1 MYVLAGCTLPTPH
14 TFLNCPLHMILH
26 RGNVRQYNF
35 SKEAVSGAPVTLY
48 WTALAI
54 SKTLWNHRLDKTS
67 LIDMEKPGC
76 QVPSICLCNLF
87 TCFEVISENILL
99 VILGKSAYAEGAMFT
114 HCSNRFWT
122 PYYYNRLLWC
132 RSYSAIF
139 KDWFHNSCC
148 ALCCLLWFIPWH
160 ALLGTHHSYSTLA
173 IVYVSAL
180 G

>member
-122 PYYYNRLLWC
+122 PYYYNRLYDVGLTLQFLKTDSTIPVAHFVVC
-132 RSYSAIF
+132 CDSYLGM
-139 KDWFHNSCC
+139 
-148 ALCCLLWFIPWH
+148 LC
-160 ALLGTHHSYSTLA
+160 
-173 IVYVSAL
+173 
-180 G
+180 